1 MIIATNPALFN
12 IQDVYYCKPIRNK
25 IMSGGM
31 FIRLIYSNQLA
42 SINGIHVSFSITGR
56 VQEIYSNKFKFFYDN
71 DTDNCSISLL
81 QDIENN
87 LLNSADIKHRN
98 PQHKLREQL
107 SAGFFKFFQN
117 NITKSG
123 KTNNTSINTTFVL
136 KISGIWT
143 TDTSY
148 GITYKFTRVS

>member
-1 MIIATNPALFN
+1 MIIATNPAVFN

-56 VQEIYSNKFKFFYDN
+56 VQEIYSSKFKFFYDN
-71 DTDNCSISLL
+71 VTDNYSISLL

-98 PQHKLREQL
+98 PQYKLREQL

-117 NITKSG
+117 NITKSSKINHG
-123 KTNNTSINTTFVL
+123 NINTTFVL

>member
-1 MIIATNPALFN
+1 MIIATNPAVFN

-31 FIRLIYSNQLA
+31 FIRLIYSNHLA

-56 VQEIYSNKFKFFYDN
+56 VQEIYSSKFKFFYEN
-71 DTDNCSISLL
+71 DTDNYSISLL

-98 PQHKLREQL
+98 PQYKLREQL

-123 KTNNTSINTTFVL
+123 KINNATINTTFVL

>member
-1 MIIATNPALFN
+1 MIIATNPAVFN

-56 VQEIYSNKFKFFYDN
+56 VQEIYSSKFKFFYDN
-71 DTDNCSISLL
+71 VTDNYSISLL

-98 PQHKLREQL
+98 PQYKLREQL

-117 NITKSG
+117 NSTKVG
-123 KTNNTSINTTFVL
+123 KINNATINTTFVL

>member
-81 QDIENN
+81 QNIENN

-117 NITKSG
+117 NSTKPG
-123 KTNNTSINTTFVL
+123 KINNSTINTTFVL

>member
-25 IMSGGM
+25 IMTGGM
-31 FIRLIYSNQLA
+31 FIRLIYSNQLV

-56 VQEIYSNKFKFFYDN
+56 IQEIYNSKFKFFYENENDN
-71 DTDNCSISLL
+71 YSISLI

-87 LLNSADIKHRN
+87 LLNSADIKHRT
-98 PQHKLREQL
+98 PQYKLREQL
-107 SAGFFKFFQN
+107 TTGYFKFFQN

-123 KTNNTSINTTFVL
+123 KINNAPVNTTFVL

-148 GITYKFTRVS
+148 GITYKFTRV